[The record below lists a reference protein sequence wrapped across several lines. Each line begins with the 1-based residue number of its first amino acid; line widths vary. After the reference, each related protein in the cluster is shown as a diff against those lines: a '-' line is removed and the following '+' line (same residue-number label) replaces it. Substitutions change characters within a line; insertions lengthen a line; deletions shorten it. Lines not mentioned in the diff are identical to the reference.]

1 MIDAMLNV
9 SPKTETAPAGHIRD
23 LATGDF
29 ADFRN
34 HLLRLTPASR
44 RDRFNGYTDD
54 GFVEAYAARSVK
66 SGAVVIGYVEDGIM
80 RGAAELHDIG
90 RASREAAE
98 IAFSVEDAFQHRGIG
113 ARLFERLIV
122 RAIELG
128 YRSLHV
134 TTHPQNR
141 AMKAL
146 ARRFGAVLCF
156 QSCEAVGVIDM
167 AAFRPKVTLAAEP
180 ISEGRPVPPSPLM
193 AAAGLAGTIAGVGRA
208 VLRPWTPASTTK

>member
-1 MIDAMLNV
+1 MLDAMPNV
-9 SPKTETAPAGHIRD
+9 SPNLFAAPVGLVRNLDARD
-23 LATGDF
+23 LA
-29 ADFRN
+29 DFRD

-54 GFVEAYAARSVK
+54 GFVAAYAARSVK
-66 SGAVVIGYVEDGIM
+66 SGAVVIGYVENGIL

-90 RASREAAE
+90 RADREAAE
-98 IAFSVEDAFQHRGIG
+98 VAFSVEDAFQHRGIG

-122 RAIELG
+122 RALELG

-146 ARRFGAVLCF
+146 ARNFGAVLCF

-167 AAFRPKVTLAAEP
+167 AAFQPKIPLAAEP
-180 ISEGRPVPPSPLM
+180 ISEMRLIPWM
-193 AAAGLAGTIAGVGRA
+193 AEAGLAGTMAVVGRTA
-208 VLRPWTPASTTK
+208 LIPWAPATAAK

>member
-66 SGAVVIGYVEDGIM
+66 SGAVVIGYLEGGRV
-80 RGAAELHDIG
+80 RGAAELHDVG
-90 RASREAAE
+90 QGNREAAE

-122 RAIELG
+122 RALELG

-146 ARRFGAVLCF
+146 ARKFGAVLCF
-156 QSCEAVGVIDM
+156 QSQEAVGVIDM
-167 AAFRPKVTLAAEP
+167 AAFRHSVTLPTQP
-180 ISEGRPVPPSPLM
+180 IPEKRPILPSPLL
-193 AAAGLAGTIAGVGRA
+193 AAAGLAGTMAGAGRA
-208 VLRPWTPASTTK
+208 ALRLWTPATATK